1 MYKMAKNNFMAEK
14 TSRKVK
20 LHAKWRELQTSW
32 PGGKNV
38 PWLNVSGVWLEQ
50 AGFHVGDRVEITI
63 VENQL
68 IINPVSNGDKRD

>member
-1 MYKMAKNNFMAEK
+1 MADKK
-14 TSRKVK
+14 SKQVK
-20 LHAKWRELQTSW
+20 LHAKWRELPTSW

-50 AGFHVGDRVEITI
+50 AGFHVGDWVEITI
-63 VENQL
+63 GENQL

>member
-1 MYKMAKNNFMAEK
+1 VNDLSEK
-14 TSRKVK
+14 LFFNMEKKTKKVK

-50 AGFHVGDRVEITI
+50 AGFHVGDHVQITI
-63 VENQL
+63 EQNQL
-68 IINPVSNGDKRD
+68 IIKNEKA